1 MSFIIL
7 TMVLAGI
14 ATAAFYYGYFCERES
29 QIMYRKRGEKMSEKR
44 LITSEKLNELI
55 EKAGGHFEEIAGEF
69 NALPKPTLSDVTG
82 TRKLDSMT
90 EEEVI
95 ELGELLGISIAQ
107 ADADEARKSLY
118 GLFDANK
125 NSKSIKWFIEKGF
138 NVFGAGK

>member
-1 MSFIIL
+1 
-7 TMVLAGI
+7 
-14 ATAAFYYGYFCERES
+14 
-29 QIMYRKRGEKMSEKR
+29 MSEKR
-44 LITSEKLNELI
+44 LIDIDELI
-55 EKAGGHFEEIAGEF
+55 VIAF
-69 NALPKPTLSDVTG
+69 NAESRNDIEEEFKKLPKPTLVDVCG

-95 ELGELLGISIAQ
+95 ELGELLGISIAH

-138 NVFGAGK
+138 NVWEGK